1 MLTLKIEREARA
13 SQKVASLPWRR
24 PWWPRFQRE
33 GKKEIRPHQ
42 GAIEAI
48 NTSWWWREVRRS
60 YGRDGGGV
68 GATQCTRDDGGTAR
82 RCGSSAAALW
92 VKKEAGKCEMRALGV
107 AGGCW
112 RVEGARLPALA
123 ALGRAPATRGRRHGH
138 AACRL
143 CRWSATERLRF
154 SSSVTKCQV

>member
-13 SQKVASLPWRR
+13 SRTVASLPWRR
-24 PWWPRFQRE
+24 PWRPRFQRE

-92 VKKEAGKCEMRALGV
+92 AKEEAGEIENGRGMARAG
-107 AGGCW
+107 AGGVNGS
-112 RVEGARLPALA
+112 RRPALA
-123 ALGRAPATRGRRHGH
+123 VVGRVLVTRGRRRGH
-138 AACRL
+138 TARVL
-143 CRWSATERLRF
+143 CRCRPLTP
-154 SSSVTKCQV
+154 

>member
-1 MLTLKIEREARA
+1 MSRA
-13 SQKVASLPWRR
+13 MASLPWRR
-24 PWWPRFQRE
+24 PWRPRFQQE

-60 YGRDGGGV
+60 YGRDGGGG

-92 VKKEAGKCEMRALGV
+92 AKEERESETEGVNGSGKR
-107 AGGCW
+107 W
-112 RVEGARLPALA
+112 RG
-123 ALGRAPATRGRRHGH
+123 
-138 AACRL
+138 
-143 CRWSATERLRF
+143 
-154 SSSVTKCQV
+154 